1 MIARTRIILIVVL
14 TLLISVLHYTTPT
27 ARMHFHLLY
36 MQAYFIPILL
46 AAFWF
51 GVRGGLTASVAVSL
65 VYFPHIMLQWGG
77 WSATNAV
84 RFLQLGLFNVIGYA
98 TGRAVSS
105 EHRQVQL
112 YRKTSKELEETL
124 DALKRQQDQLT
135 ELEDQLRHNDRL
147 AVVGELTASLA
158 HEIRNPLGSILG
170 TADILKAELE
180 LTSREQEFFDIL
192 VNETR
197 RLNEVVET
205 YLSFARA
212 PRREHH
218 QYDVGALVCDT
229 LMLLGSKARKS
240 GVELGHRLDESLPSM
255 DGDPVELQQVLVNL
269 LLNAIQATDRGG
281 QVTCLV
287 WAHTSGSS
295 IEMSI
300 TDSGA
305 GIDPVHRERIYDPFF
320 STKPDGTGLG
330 LAIVKRICQKNYWT
344 IDDQTR
350 EGGGTTF
357 VLTLPV
363 EQNTLS
369 FHTNRKERV

>member
-1 MIARTRIILIVVL
+1 MVVLL

-27 ARMHFHLLY
+27 SRMHFHLLY

-65 VYFPHIMLQWGG
+65 IYFPHIMLQWGG

-84 RFLQLGLFNVIGYA
+84 RFLQLGLFNAIGYA

-158 HEIRNPLGSILG
+158 HEIRNPLGSIRG
-170 TADILKAELE
+170 TADILNAELE
-180 LTSREQEFFDIL
+180 LTPREREFLDIL

-197 RLNEVVET
+197 RMSEVVET

-212 PRREHH
+212 PHREHQ
-218 QYDVGALVCDT
+218 QYDVGSLVRNT
-229 LMLLGSKARKS
+229 LMLLSSKARKS
-240 GVELGHRLDESLPSM
+240 GIDLEHHVDEILLPV
-255 DGDPVELQQVLVNL
+255 DGDPVELQQILVNL
-269 LLNAIQATDRGG
+269 LLNAIQATDQGG
-281 QVTCLV
+281 RVACLV
-287 WAHTSGSS
+287 RANTSASS
-295 IEMSI
+295 IEISVI
-300 TDSGA
+300 DSGT
-305 GIDPVHRERIYDPFF
+305 GIDAARRERIFDPFF

-330 LAIVKRICQKNYWT
+330 LAIVKRICQKNHWI
-344 IDDQTR
+344 IDHHST
-350 EGGGTTF
+350 EGEGTTF

-363 EQNTLS
+363 EQSALS
-369 FHTNRKERV
+369 FETNRKEKRV